1 LQPLSESL
9 CILIADDNDSDRL
22 LLSTIVVRQ
31 GHRVLCAANG
41 AEALAMF
48 EAERPQLV
56 LMDALMPV
64 MDGLEAARRIK
75 KMAGE
80 SLVPI
85 IFLTSLTEGEALAR
99 CLDAGGDDFIAK
111 PYNQAVLTAKIK
123 AMNRLRLLQ
132 ETVLSQRDLIA
143 RHNDYLLNEQRV
155 AKEVFDQ
162 VAHSGCLDAPNI
174 RYLQSPYALFNG
186 DLLLASYTPAGHMH
200 LLLGDFT
207 GHGLP
212 AAVGAMPLA
221 EVFYGMTAK
230 GFGVAETLR
239 EMNAKLKRILPVDM
253 FCCAAM
259 VCINFKRRQFE
270 IWNGGLPDGYLL
282 SDDTNERIAL
292 VSRHLPLGV
301 LDSSIFDD
309 QTEVYPFALGDRVF
323 LLSDGVIDTV
333 DRNDQLFGAGRLQE
347 VLTANEQPQLL
358 ITEIQEA
365 LSTFGGRPRDDVS
378 MVEIT
383 SVDQAE
389 LGPQTV
395 TYSDSGT
402 STPLDWSA
410 TFEFRAGTLRR
421 FNPLPYLLQLLL
433 EVHGLRSQSGALY
446 SVLSELYSN
455 ALEHGV
461 LGLDSSQKNNAAG
474 FTRYYQQRAQRLAG
488 LDEGFIRI
496 HLQVT
501 PVQDGGRLSLQVED
515 SGAGFKVDT
524 ILALPPVVDELYGR
538 GLALVRELSEK
549 AWWSADGRTAHVEF
563 TWGSGGVPS
572 VS

>member
-1 LQPLSESL
+1 MQPSTESL
-9 CILIADDNDSDRL
+9 CILIADDNTTDRY
-22 LLSTIVVRQ
+22 LLSTIISRQ
-31 GHRVLCAANG
+31 GHTVLCASNG
-41 AEALAMF
+41 AEAVELF
-48 EAERPQLV
+48 ESGRPQLV
-56 LMDALMPV
+56 LMDAVMPV
-64 MDGLEAARRIK
+64 MDGFEAARRIK

-85 IFLTSLTEGEALAR
+85 IFLTSMTEGEALAR

-111 PYNQAVLTAKIK
+111 PYNQVVLTAKIN
-123 AMNRLRLLQ
+123 AMNRLRVLQ
-132 ETVLSQRDLIA
+132 ETVLQQRDLIS
-143 RHNDYLLNEQRV
+143 RHHEYLLNEQRV

-186 DLLLASYTPAGHMH
+186 DLLLATYTPAGHMH

-230 GFGVAETLR
+230 GFGLAETLR

-253 FCCAAM
+253 FCCATLL
-259 VCINFKRRQFE
+259 CINFQQRHVE
-270 IWNGGLPDGYLL
+270 VWNGGLPDGYLL
-282 SDDTNERIAL
+282 HTESGERTRL

-301 LDSSIFDD
+301 LDASDFDD
-309 QTEVYPFALGDRVF
+309 QTEVYPVATGDRIF
-323 LLSDGVIDTV
+323 LLSDGVIDTSDSE
-333 DRNDQLFGAGRLQE
+333 DRLFGTQRLHE
-347 VLTANEQPQLL
+347 VFDANRQPQLL
-358 ITEIQEA
+358 IGEIQQA
-365 LSTFGGRPRDDVS
+365 LTAFGGQARDDVS

-383 SVDQAE
+383 TVDQAT

-395 TYSDSGT
+395 TYSDSGA
-402 STPLDWSA
+402 SSPLDWSA
-410 TFEFRAGTLRR
+410 TFEFRASTLRR

-461 LGLDSSQKNNAAG
+461 LGLDSKLKRDATG
-474 FTRYYQQRAQRLAG
+474 FARYYRERGERLVQ
-488 LDEGFIRI
+488 LEEGFIRV
-496 HLQVT
+496 HLRVV
-501 PVQDGGRLSLQVED
+501 PAERGGRLTLQVED
-515 SGAGFKVDT
+515 SGEGFDADT
-524 ILALPPVVDELYGR
+524 ILALPPVGNELYGR
-538 GLALVRELSEK
+538 GLGLVRQLTEQAS
-549 AWWSADGRTAHVEF
+549 WSRDGRTASVEF
-563 TWGSGGVPS
+563 SWEGMA
-572 VS
+572 